1 MTLAPR
7 NNVLMIGFHFPPC
20 ALSSGHLRLLAFAK
34 YLPEFGW
41 NPIVLS
47 ASSCAY
53 EKINASSISAIPCG
67 TPVHRAFALDARRHF
82 GIWGRYPSIMAQPDR
97 WISWWPAAVLSG
109 LRLIRLYRI
118 RAIWSTYP
126 IMTAHCVA
134 HTLSRMAGI
143 PWIADFRDPVAVS
156 VTGKNP
162 MTVRNQARWEQR
174 VVSRAACS
182 VFTTSGAMRA
192 CSEKYPSVSHAGG
205 LTVIPNGFDEDDFA
219 HLPYPRQPGEHAPLH
234 LVHAGVLYRDGR
246 NPLPLFEAVA
256 SLKKAGGLNG
266 EDIRI
271 TLRASGSEGRYAAEV
286 ERLGISDI
294 IRLAP
299 FLPYKD
305 ALAEQARADGLLL
318 FQGPQFD
325 HQIPAKLYEYIRIG
339 RPIFAL
345 VGEHGDTAELLRGI
359 RNVVSTPI
367 DDAQAIKERFV
378 QFVRDMRS
386 GQFTQ
391 APVLDATQYS
401 RRHTAGALAALLN
414 HVTKDPV
421 TKRTP

>member
-1 MTLAPR
+1 
-7 NNVLMIGFHFPPC
+7 
-20 ALSSGHLRLLAFAK
+20 
-34 YLPEFGW
+34 
-41 NPIVLS
+41 
-47 ASSCAY
+47 
-53 EKINASSISAIPCG
+53 
-67 TPVHRAFALDARRHF
+67 
-82 GIWGRYPSIMAQPDR
+82 
-97 WISWWPAAVLSG
+97 
-109 LRLIRLYRI
+109 
-118 RAIWSTYP
+118 
-126 IMTAHCVA
+126 
-134 HTLSRMAGI
+134 
-143 PWIADFRDPVAVS
+143 
-156 VTGKNP
+156 
-162 MTVRNQARWEQR
+162 
-174 VVSRAACS
+174 
-182 VFTTSGAMRA
+182 MRA